1 MSESTKKH
9 EVIQMI
15 PDDEGMIINFAV
27 RYAIGRQTYAP
38 SAVIQYVTPRLPL
51 LNDRTLVVLYN
62 DMNDKVQVGNLGDA
76 QIDAPQCKR
85 FFESIKAELSKRGL
99 MDHPAYRQDNHLYD
113 GIRITN
119 ADRIR
124 MMNDEELCTFI
135 GNYIRPREICDDLC
149 GDKCGT
155 SNLLGCVYR
164 DENGNGDILLG
175 WLKEEAKQQ

>member
-1 MSESTKKH
+1 MSESTKKP

-15 PDDEGMIINFAV
+15 SDEEGMIINFAV

-38 SAVIQYVTPRLPL
+38 SAVIQYVTPRLHL
-51 LNDRTLVVLYN
+51 LKDPTLVVLYN
-62 DMNDKVQVGNLGDA
+62 DMNSITKTVATSDFYFPLYKQ
-76 QIDAPQCKR
+76 
-85 FFESIKAELSKRGL
+85 FFAAIKAELDKRE
-99 MDHPAYRQDNHLYD
+99 YRAVRPDNGLYD
-113 GIRITN
+113 SIRITN

-124 MMNDEELCTFI
+124 MMTDEELCSFI